1 MGIPIPNFDFNR
13 PMGEI
18 KEYLILLYLD
28 LISSEYYKNGKTLLW
43 RYYQSLFLWYNLGNM
58 VLGSNKIYVPFKIK
72 DKLYKFPIILG
83 HNNNVVKIT
92 DEKGNSLDEY
102 AGPGKNFYGMK
113 LRPKD
118 LDCKSIIISYDNG
131 DEDKLIDEYQ
141 VITGV

>member
-1 MGIPIPNFDFNR
+1 MSIPIPNFDFNR
-13 PMGEI
+13 PIGEI

-28 LISSEYYKNGKTLLW
+28 LISSEYYKNGKSYLSGLYLW
-43 RYYQSLFLWYNLGNM
+43 WYSAQLCYNKKFFYIPFSTTKNM
-58 VLGSNKIYVPFKIK
+58 YKI
-72 DKLYKFPIILG
+72 PIILG
-83 HNNNVVKIT
+83 HNNNVAKIT

-131 DEDKLIDEYQ
+131 EEDKLIDEYQ

>member
-1 MGIPIPNFDFNR
+1 MGIPIPTFDFNR
-13 PMGEI
+13 PTGSI

-28 LISSEYYKNGKTLLW
+28 LISSDYYKNGKSFLSGLYLW
-43 RYYQSLFLWYNLGNM
+43 WYSAQLCYNQKFFYIPFSTTKNIY
-58 VLGSNKIYVPFKIK
+58 KI
-72 DKLYKFPIILG
+72 PIILG

-92 DEKGNSLDEY
+92 DEKGNSLEEY

-131 DEDKLIDEYQ
+131 EEDKLIDEYQ
-141 VITGV
+141 YITGV

>member
-1 MGIPIPNFDFNR
+1 MGIPIPILDYSR
-13 PMGEI
+13 PLGSI
-18 KEYLILLYLD
+18 KEYLILLYFD
-28 LISSEYYKNGKTLLW
+28 LISSEYYNNGKSLLW
-43 RYYQSLFLWYNLGNM
+43 SYYQSLFLWCNAGNM
-58 VLGSNKIYVPFKIK
+58 VLGPKCIYVPFKIK

-83 HNNNVVKIT
+83 HNNNVAKIT

-102 AGPGKNFYGMK
+102 AGPGKDFYGMK